1 MLHSLV
7 LWAGLSQYL
16 QEGKMGAAKCT
27 VLTLEEK
34 CDDLVSATSGG

>member
-7 LWAGLSQYL
+7 LWVGLSQYL
-16 QEGKMGAAKCT
+16 QEGRMGATKCT

-34 CDDLVSATSGG
+34 CDDMVSAGSGG